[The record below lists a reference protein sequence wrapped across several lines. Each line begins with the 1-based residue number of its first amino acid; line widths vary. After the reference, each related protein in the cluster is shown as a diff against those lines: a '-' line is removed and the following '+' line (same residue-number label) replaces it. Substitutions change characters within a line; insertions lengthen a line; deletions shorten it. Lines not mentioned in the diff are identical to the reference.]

1 MLDMI
6 TKGYDT
12 VLKWQKADPTDPGTW
27 PKGSSPMTTKMETVL
42 VKNAKVG
49 DRLDLFEDRY
59 ADPNSENFSLECQYA
74 VVESITPETT
84 ECTLIQTSEGA
95 FGFPPEHVLTRE
107 VRHK

>member
-1 MLDMI
+1 MFDIM
-6 TKGYDT
+6 TKGRDT
-12 VLKWQKADPTDPGTW
+12 VLKWQKADPTDPQTW
-27 PKGSSPMTTKMETVL
+27 PKKMETVL
-42 VKNAKVG
+42 VKNSKVG

-59 ADPNSENFSLECQYA
+59 ADPNGESFSLECQYA